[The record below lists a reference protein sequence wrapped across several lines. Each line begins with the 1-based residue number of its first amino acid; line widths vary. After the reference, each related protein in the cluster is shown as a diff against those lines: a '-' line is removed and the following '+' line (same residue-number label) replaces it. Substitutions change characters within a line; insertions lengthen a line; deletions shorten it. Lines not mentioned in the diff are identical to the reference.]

1 MKLKQFFI
9 EYFSM
14 NRMQQSGTMVLIF
27 LIIVV
32 SLLPRFVARYNANRS
47 QPDFARF
54 DSIIANYE
62 PIVDEPDSRQAD
74 TRIADTIFT
83 FNPNTATYDDFL
95 SMGLSERISANIV
108 KYRNSGGKFRTP
120 DDFARIY
127 GINDSIYSRLKPY
140 ISIAASSQE
149 KYPKQL
155 AKKKYADNKRPE
167 KSNKT
172 VYEPKELLMVEL
184 NSADSAQLVALRGI
198 GKVLAHRIIAYREML
213 GGFYSVE
220 QLREIKS
227 LPPETYA
234 NLYTQFTID
243 TSRISKIDLNN
254 FQYKQLSRH
263 PYMPV
268 AQLNSI
274 TNYKRLMG
282 NFRSVSDLLKYKLVD
297 TLTYEKISPYL
308 EVK

>member
-14 NRMQQSGTMVLIF
+14 NRMQQSGTMVLIV

-32 SLLPRFVARYNANRS
+32 ALLPRIVARYNANRN

-54 DSIIANYE
+54 DSIMANYE
-62 PIVDEPDSRQAD
+62 PLVNEPDSRQAD
-74 TRIADTIFT
+74 TKIADTIFT
-83 FNPNTATYDDFL
+83 FDPNTATYDDFL

-120 DDFARIY
+120 NDFARIY

-140 ISIAASSQE
+140 ISIAANSQN
-149 KYPKQL
+149 YTKQST
-155 AKKKYADNKRPE
+155 KKKYADNKRLE
-167 KSNKT
+167 KYDRI
-172 VYEPKELLMVEL
+172 VYEPKELLIVEL

-243 TSRISKIDLNN
+243 TSRISKINLNN

>member
-14 NRMQQSGTMVLIF
+14 NRMQQSGTMVLIV

-32 SLLPRFVARYNANRS
+32 ALLPRIVARYNANRN

-54 DSIIANYE
+54 DSIMANYE
-62 PIVDEPDSRQAD
+62 PLVNEPDSRQAD
-74 TRIADTIFT
+74 TKIADTIFT
-83 FNPNTATYDDFL
+83 FDPNTATYDDFL

-120 DDFARIY
+120 NDFARIY

-140 ISIAASSQE
+140 ISIAANSQN
-149 KYPKQL
+149 YTKQST
-155 AKKKYADNKRPE
+155 KKKYADNKRQE
-167 KSNKT
+167 KYDRI
-172 VYEPKELLMVEL
+172 VYEPKELLIVEL

-243 TSRISKIDLNN
+243 TSRISKINLNN